1 VCRGATTPIAS
12 YRKEVGGGDGPAVGG
27 GAARWQRHRLD
38 HEWPAGGA
46 GGEVNGARQVNSA
59 RQRLSDSIS
68 EAEDYIA

>member
-27 GAARWQRHRLD
+27 GAARWQGHRLN

-46 GGEVNGARQVNSA
+46 GGEVDCV

>member
-46 GGEVNGARQVNSA
+46 GGEVNGARQ
-59 RQRLSDSIS
+59 RLSDSIS